1 MKCAVYFC
9 KSFYTIIQF
18 VTMKNIKFVIL
29 SLILIFS
36 LKLSSADENGMMST
50 FADDSFPGWN
60 GAMETIFI
68 AEPVSGEFNGVR
80 TEIEPQNK
88 IFASGLNGIMDV
100 LDPHTDSII
109 GHTVIVKKIDTPPV
123 QMQLLYPVNGYL
135 VDGYATT
142 DLQNYLKAI
151 QNDKVES
158 IVITGYTD
166 PTGPVN
172 YNKMLSKK
180 RADTAAK
187 FLVDHG
193 VASSK
198 IKTVGAGID
207 SKQENFQQARR
218 VEIVI
223 YVK

>member
-1 MKCAVYFC
+1 
-9 KSFYTIIQF
+9 
-18 VTMKNIKFVIL
+18 MKNIRFVIL
-29 SLILIFS
+29 STLTLFLSPS
-36 LKLSSADENGMMST
+36 LFANNNGMMST

-68 AEPVSGEFNGVR
+68 EPVSDGEFNGVR

-88 IFASGLNGIMDV
+88 AFAGGMNGIMDV
-100 LDPHTDSII
+100 LDPHTDSTI
-109 GHTVIVKKIDTPPV
+109 GDDVIKKVDTPPV

-151 QNDKVES
+151 QKDKVES

-166 PTGPVN
+166 PTGPIN

-193 VASSK
+193 VSSSK
-198 IKTVGAGID
+198 IQTIGAGID
-207 SKQENFQQARR
+207 AAQDDYQQARR

>member
-1 MKCAVYFC
+1 
-9 KSFYTIIQF
+9 
-18 VTMKNIKFVIL
+18 MKNIRFVIL
-29 SLILIFS
+29 STLTLFLSPS
-36 LKLSSADENGMMST
+36 LFANNNGMMST

-68 AEPVSGEFNGVR
+68 EPVSDGEFNGVR

-88 IFASGLNGIMDV
+88 AFAGGMNGIMDV
-100 LDPHTDSII
+100 LDPRTDSTI
-109 GHTVIVKKIDTPPV
+109 GDEVIKKVDTPPV

-142 DLQNYLKAI
+142 DLQNYLKVI
-151 QNDKVES
+151 QKDKVES

-166 PTGPVN
+166 PTGPIN

-193 VASSK
+193 VSSSK
-198 IKTVGAGID
+198 IQTIGAGID
-207 SKQENFQQARR
+207 ATQDNYQQARR